1 MSCVRC
7 DSRLESDSRC
17 TVWAGATLRPAA
29 LPLSACLCH
38 LQANAPNVTA
48 SSGPGGR
55 FADALSVG
63 AAAADWLPPGIFSGD
78 GTAFSEAVPNSGK
91 GFACSYR
98 YLNDWASTHFAAM
111 NSKQVRCG
119 AVRCGAVRC
128 GAVRCDAVRCGA
140 LQFGERG
147 GAALSLAAL
156 LPQAA
161 ACLPAQQLPAHLHLQ
176 PLTQPSQSQPPTK
189 RPSPPLAPAPQWD
202 NGNAC
207 GRCITAWC
215 DDERCPTRG
224 KRVQVL
230 IADKC
235 PECAHGDVDFSIPV
249 YRDITGMW
257 PHRLRI
263 SWEWSDC
270 SDNMQGGIR
279 LDPKVSLRGKGC
291 AWAPLLGAGL
301 MQPGAAQLPQ

>member
-1 MSCVRC
+1 MRRSV
-7 DSRLESDSRC
+7 SR
-17 TVWAGATLRPAA
+17 
-29 LPLSACLCH
+29 
-38 LQANAPNVTA
+38 
-48 SSGPGGR
+48 
-55 FADALSVG
+55 
-63 AAAADWLPPGIFSGD
+63 
-78 GTAFSEAVPNSGK
+78 
-91 GFACSYR
+91 
-98 YLNDWASTHFAAM
+98 
-111 NSKQVRCG
+111 
-119 AVRCGAVRC
+119 
-128 GAVRCDAVRCGA
+128 
-140 LQFGERG
+140 RG
-147 GAALSLAAL
+147 GKRSLSLAAAPPGSL
-156 LPQAA
+156 AV
-161 ACLPAQQLPAHLHLQ
+161 CLFGMLHLAK
-176 PLTQPSQSQPPTK
+176 TCTGSQPPARHWAAQPAARNHQT
-189 RPSPPLAPAPQWD
+189 SASLPPPVPALQWD

-279 LDPKVSLRGKGC
+279 LDPKVRLRGKGVPGRCCC
-291 AWAPLLGAGL
+291 ALA
-301 MQPGAAQLPQ
+301 